1 MNMVS
6 KIVNA
11 IIVAELDNF
20 NDAMTAYFQ
29 FHPSEN
35 KIPFTKEDKI
45 FLNLYDASMV
55 TISCYYVIGIYKDE
69 NYYQIE
75 LAPMDD
81 DKENIAVCTSYE
93 DSIDY
98 IAGELTILLNRVQ
111 DKIKERETENLAN
124 KQAEEIYYFLRK
136 NVSK

>member
-6 KIVNA
+6 KIVNT
-11 IIVAELDNF
+11 IIVADLDNF

-81 DKENIAVCTSYE
+81 DKENIVVCTSYR
-93 DSIDY
+93 DSIDH
-98 IAGELTILLNRVQ
+98 IAGELAILLNRVQ
-111 DKIKERETENLAN
+111 DKIKERETENLAH